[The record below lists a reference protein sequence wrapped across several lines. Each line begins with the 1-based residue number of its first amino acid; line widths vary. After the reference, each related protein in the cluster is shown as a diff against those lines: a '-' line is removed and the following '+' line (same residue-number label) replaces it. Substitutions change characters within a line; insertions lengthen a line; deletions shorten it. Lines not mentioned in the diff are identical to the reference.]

1 MFFTFAFLLP
11 VIYLAIMPAVT
22 LRRLH
27 DTGRSA
33 RWLLRWLLLFHYA
46 SGMGIIAG
54 IATLVGFSGD
64 EWAAL
69 GFGLFA
75 GGIWFL
81 VGLVGMV
88 VMTYFLTLPGTTG
101 PNDYGADPL
110 RPDVGSPDERTF
122 EAGIA
127 VASQSPGDKRNESI
141 TGEVGQVYCTQCGT
155 PLQRDARYCIN
166 CGAGV

>member
-1 MFFTFAFLLP
+1 MLL
-11 VIYLAIMPAVT
+11 
-22 LRRLH
+22 
-27 DTGRSA
+27 G
-33 RWLLRWLLLFHYA
+33 W
-46 SGMGIIAG
+46 GIIAG

-81 VGLVGMV
+81 VSLVGMV
-88 VMTYFLTLPGTTG
+88 VMAYFLTLPGTTG